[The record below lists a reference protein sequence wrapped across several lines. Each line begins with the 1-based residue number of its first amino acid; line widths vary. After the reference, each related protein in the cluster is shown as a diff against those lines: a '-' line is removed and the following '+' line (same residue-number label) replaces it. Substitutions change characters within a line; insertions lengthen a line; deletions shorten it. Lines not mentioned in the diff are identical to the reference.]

1 MVCGVCKKTAVN
13 YKKIKRGNICE
24 QCYRNLPVS
33 VQASADQFTAAQL
46 KSLSGIIHMPT
57 ESDNR
62 SVWAYS
68 GNRHLKFTRNAVWL
82 GHVLIYVKDLRS
94 IRLDFHAKGLAKDPN
109 TVTGTITVVLETKSP
124 HFLLEEPLSKNDI
137 CLNYRINGCE
147 ITYEFPYH
155 LDHLIQY
162 IQMALVAGATTLDG
176 AKRKMEEKR
185 QEEERRRAEEEK
197 NRQEERARTQN
208 HTGSNPKSPFDAAK
222 KLFGVELPF
231 TKQEL
236 KRIRN
241 RLIIERNAHP
251 DIGGSDEAF
260 KEIQGAYEL
269 LLKYAS

>member
-1 MVCGVCKKTAVN
+1 MVCGVCRKAAVN

-24 QCYRNLPVS
+24 QCYRNLPIS

-68 GNRHLKFTRNAVWL
+68 GNRHLKFTRDAVWL

-109 TVTGTITVVLETKSP
+109 TVIGIITVVLETKSP
-124 HFLLEEPLSKNDI
+124 HFLMEEPLSKNDV

-155 LDHLIQY
+155 LDHLIHYVQ
-162 IQMALVAGATTLDG
+162 IALASGAATLDD
-176 AKRKMEEKR
+176 AKRKMEEKK
-185 QEEERRRAEEEK
+185 QEEERHRAEEEK
-197 NRQEERARTQN
+197 NRQDQKARSQN
-208 HTGSNPKSPFDAAK
+208 NTANTSKSPFDAAK
-222 KLFGVELPF
+222 KLFGVELPY

-241 RLIIERNAHP
+241 RLILERNAHP